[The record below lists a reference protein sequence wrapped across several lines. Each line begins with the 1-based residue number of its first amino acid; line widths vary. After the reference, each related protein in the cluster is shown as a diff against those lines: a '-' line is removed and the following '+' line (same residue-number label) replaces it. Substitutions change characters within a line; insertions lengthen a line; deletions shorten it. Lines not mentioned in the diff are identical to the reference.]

1 MSTFFFF
8 VCRCFKSTLKVLSKR
23 TCTRFRVQSH
33 SRTRAR
39 ETTTRLDDDDAI
51 DRITQQWHHHHLAL
65 SFVFLCCADGAN
77 CRSLAVRSI
86 DELMMMMMLIAST
99 TPLLFFEQERGVGLG
114 LAFRYFKAFFPLQ
127 KMHEKK
133 RKKIEK

>member
-1 MSTFFFF
+1 MSTFFFLC
-8 VCRCFKSTLKVLSKR
+8 VVVSKALYFQKGQN
-23 TCTRFRVQSH
+23 TRFSVQSH

-133 RKKIEK
+133 EKN